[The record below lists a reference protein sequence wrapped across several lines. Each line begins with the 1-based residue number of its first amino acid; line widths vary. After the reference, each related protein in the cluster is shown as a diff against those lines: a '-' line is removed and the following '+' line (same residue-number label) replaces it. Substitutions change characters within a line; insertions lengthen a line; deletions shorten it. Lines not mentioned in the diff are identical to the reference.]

1 MAQGPIVTTGPLQFA
16 ADLGGSVDTGIS
28 RTGAGVVA
36 IGNGTAADASGTTN
50 AAAYQVGGVPGI
62 SATITTAKV
71 TPVTGANGSMTFV
84 NGILTA
90 QTQAT

>member
-1 MAQGPIVTTGPLQFA
+1 MATGAIVTTGPVEFA
-16 ADLGGSVDTGIS
+16 ATLAGSVDAGIS
-28 RTGAGVVA
+28 RTGAGVLAV
-36 IGNGTAADASGTTN
+36 GNGTQGDASGTIN
-50 AAAYQVGGVPGI
+50 ATGFQSGGTAGI
-62 SATITTAKV
+62 SATITTTKV